1 MINVVIIDGYL
12 GSNPEVRKTQSGKSV
27 CNASIA
33 QTIKDKNGNQ
43 FTKWYRINA
52 WERTADY
59 LGGFCKKGDLIL
71 IEGHMDAHEYEQDG
85 QKRIS
90 QDIVATK
97 ISMERY
103 GQNHEQVQ
111 KQEPQ
116 VQQYTYQQN
125 DQPAPQTYQQNL
137 AYLQTTMA
145 PQNMI
150 PSEFNNGIDVNPD
163 DLPF

>member
-12 GSNPEVRKTQSGKSV
+12 GGDPEVKKTQSGKSV
-27 CNASIA
+27 CNVSIA

-43 FTKWYRINA
+43 TTKWYRINA

-71 IEGHMDAHEYEQDG
+71 VEGRMDVHEYEQDG
-85 QKRIS
+85 QKRTS
-90 QDIVATK
+90 QDIVANK

-116 VQQYTYQQN
+116 VQ
-125 DQPAPQTYQQNL
+125 PQTYQQNL